1 MISQKIKATIHSKT
15 SSVIRQ
21 MFEEGIRLKK
31 LYGQDKVFDFS
42 LGNPDLEPPPQLKEE
57 IIKQAQ
63 NDFHGC
69 HGYMS
74 NAGFPETRKAIAEKV
89 SLEQNFQVESKN
101 VVISCGAASA
111 LNCIFKTLL
120 NEGDEVIVPS
130 PFFSEYR
137 NYVGNYNG
145 KLVEVPSKD
154 DFSLEIQAIKDALSP
169 KTAAILINTPNNPTG
184 KVYSQKEIED
194 LVFILDEY
202 SKNSE
207 RKPYLIFDEPYR
219 AIVYDGVTIPT
230 VFDKYNYAIVIS
242 SFAKDL
248 SIPGERIGYMAVN
261 PNCDE
266 ADEVVN
272 AFTFCLRTLGF
283 VNAPAFFQRV
293 ISKTWNAKVDY
304 SSYKKR
310 RDLLMAIL
318 DEAGFEYFRP
328 DGAFYLFV
336 KVPDFWKGDDGA
348 FCEHLKKFF
357 ILSAP
362 GIGFGKKGFFR
373 LAYCVSEKT
382 IINSREAFINAAK

>member
-57 IIKQAQ
+57 IIKQAK

-230 VFDKYNYAIVIS
+230 VFDKYNYSIIIS